1 MGKAKTLTAQELRRV
16 QDYIATRAHAA
27 RNRAMLLLTHLAGM
41 RVGEVAA
48 LTWGD
53 VVNAE
58 GRVKDEIRLNA
69 DQTKGGHPRIV
80 FLSPK
85 LLKELECYVRSV
97 KQREADWAFFAT
109 QKEPRRGFTP
119 NTLAQYFH
127 GLYRSAGIDGASSH
141 SGRRSFATALASRG
155 VGVRV
160 LMRAMGH
167 RNIST
172 TIVYLDASDDMLR
185 RAVSLVCILR
195 NMPPVVL
202 GAQKFTP

>member
-1 MGKAKTLTAQELRRV
+1 VISEEQLMGKAKTLTAQELRRV
-16 QDYIATRAHAA
+16 QDYIASRAHAA

-85 LLKELECYVRSV
+85 LLKELECYVSTAKR
-97 KQREADWAFFAT
+97 REAHWAFFAT
-109 QKEPRRGFTP
+109 QKEPQRGFTA
-119 NTLAQYFH
+119 NTLAQYFLQ
-127 GLYRSAGIDGASSH
+127 LYKGAGVDGASSH
-141 SGRRSFATALASRG
+141 SGRRSFATSLSSKG

-172 TIVYLDASDDMLR
+172 TIGYIDASDDMLR
-185 RAVSLVCILR
+185 KAVALV
-195 NMPPVVL
+195 
-202 GAQKFTP
+202 

>member
-16 QDYIATRAHAA
+16 QDHIASRAHAA

-69 DQTKGGHPRIV
+69 VQTKGGHPRIV

-85 LLKELECYVRSV
+85 LHKELMVYVSTAKR
-97 KQREADWAFFAT
+97 REAHQAFFAT
-109 QKEPRRGFTP
+109 QKEPQRGFTA
-119 NTLAQYFH
+119 NTLAQYFLK
-127 GLYRSAGIDGASSH
+127 LYRGAGMDGASSH
-141 SGRRSFATALASRG
+141 SGRRTFATSLSSRG
-155 VGVRV
+155 ASIRV
-160 LMRAMGH
+160 LMKILGH

-172 TIVYLDASDDMLR
+172 TIGYIDASDDMLR
-185 RAVSLVCILR
+185 RAVCLV
-195 NMPPVVL
+195 
-202 GAQKFTP
+202 

>member
-1 MGKAKTLTAQELRRV
+1 MGKAKTLTAQQLRRV

-53 VVNAE
+53 VVNAQ
-58 GRVKDEIRLNA
+58 GCVKDEIRLNA

-85 LLKELECYVRSV
+85 LHKELEAYVSTAKR
-97 KQREADWAFFAT
+97 RDADCAFFAT
-109 QKEPRRGFTP
+109 QKEPQRGFTA
-119 NTLAQYFH
+119 NTLAQYFLK
-127 GLYRSAGIDGASSH
+127 LYRGAGMDGASSH
-141 SGRRSFATALASRG
+141 SGRRSFATTLGSKG
-155 VGVRV
+155 VSVRV

-172 TIVYLDASDDMLR
+172 TIGYIDASDDMLR
-185 RAVSLVCILR
+185 RAVALV
-195 NMPPVVL
+195 
-202 GAQKFTP
+202 

>member
-1 MGKAKTLTAQELRRV
+1 
-16 QDYIATRAHAA
+16 
-27 RNRAMLLLTHLAGM
+27 MLLLTHLAGM

-97 KQREADWAFFAT
+97 KQRDADWAFFAT
-109 QKEPRRGFTP
+109 QKEPRR
-119 NTLAQYFH
+119 
-127 GLYRSAGIDGASSH
+127 
-141 SGRRSFATALASRG
+141 
-155 VGVRV
+155 
-160 LMRAMGH
+160 
-167 RNIST
+167 
-172 TIVYLDASDDMLR
+172 
-185 RAVSLVCILR
+185 
-195 NMPPVVL
+195 
-202 GAQKFTP
+202 

>member
-16 QDYIATRAHAA
+16 QDYIASRAHAA

-53 VVNAE
+53 VVNAD

-85 LLKELECYVRSV
+85 LHKELEAFVSTAKR
-97 KQREADWAFFAT
+97 REANWAFFAT
-109 QKEPRRGFTP
+109 QKVNRPGFRGGQ
-119 NTLAQYFH
+119 LA
-127 GLYRSAGIDGASSH
+127 
-141 SGRRSFATALASRG
+141 
-155 VGVRV
+155 
-160 LMRAMGH
+160 
-167 RNIST
+167 
-172 TIVYLDASDDMLR
+172 
-185 RAVSLVCILR
+185 
-195 NMPPVVL
+195 
-202 GAQKFTP
+202 

>member
-1 MGKAKTLTAQELRRV
+1 MGKAKTFTAQELRRV

-53 VVNAE
+53 VVNAD

-69 DQTKGGHPRIV
+69 EQTKGGHPRIV

-97 KQREADWAFFAT
+97 KKRDADWAFL
-109 QKEPRRGFTP
+109 PRKK
-119 NTLAQYFH
+119 NLAGDSHPTRWLSIFINSTA
-127 GLYRSAGIDGASSH
+127 GLGLTGLLVTVVGAHLPQHSALK
-141 SGRRSFATALASRG
+141 AL
-155 VGVRV
+155 V
-160 LMRAMGH
+160 
-167 RNIST
+167 
-172 TIVYLDASDDMLR
+172 
-185 RAVSLVCILR
+185 
-195 NMPPVVL
+195 
-202 GAQKFTP
+202 

>member
-16 QDYIATRAHAA
+16 QDYIASRAHAA

-53 VVNAE
+53 VVNAD

-69 DQTKGGHPRIV
+69 DQTKGGQPRIV

-85 LLKELECYVRSV
+85 LHKELEAFVNTAKR
-97 KQREADWAFFAT
+97 REANWAFFAT
-109 QKEPRRGFTP
+109 QKEPKRGFTA
-119 NTLAQYFH
+119 NTLAQYFLQ
-127 GLYRSAGIDGASSH
+127 LYKAAGIDGASSH
-141 SGRRSFATALASRG
+141 SGRRSFATSLISKG

-172 TIVYLDASDDMLR
+172 TIQGCSGDCLAR
-185 RAVSLVCILR
+185 TAER
-195 NMPPVVL
+195 
-202 GAQKFTP
+202 

>member
-1 MGKAKTLTAQELRRV
+1 MGKAKTFTAQELRRV

-53 VVNAE
+53 VVNAD
-58 GRVKDEIRLNA
+58 GRVKDELRLNA
-69 DQTKGGHPRIV
+69 EQTKGGHPRIV

-97 KQREADWAFFAT
+97 KKRDADWAFFAT

-127 GLYRSAGIDGASSH
+127 QLYRGAGIDGASSH
-141 SGRRSFATALASRG
+141 SGRRSFATALSSKG

-172 TIVYLDASDDMLR
+172 TIGYIDASDDMLR
-185 RAVSLVCILR
+185 KAVALV
-195 NMPPVVL
+195 
-202 GAQKFTP
+202 

>member
-16 QDYIATRAHAA
+16 QDYIASRAHAA

-53 VVNAE
+53 VVNAD

-85 LLKELECYVRSV
+85 LLKELEAYVSTA
-97 KQREADWAFFAT
+97 K
-109 QKEPRRGFTP
+109 RRW
-119 NTLAQYFH
+119 
-127 GLYRSAGIDGASSH
+127 
-141 SGRRSFATALASRG
+141 
-155 VGVRV
+155 
-160 LMRAMGH
+160 
-167 RNIST
+167 
-172 TIVYLDASDDMLR
+172 
-185 RAVSLVCILR
+185 
-195 NMPPVVL
+195 
-202 GAQKFTP
+202 

>member
-16 QDYIATRAHAA
+16 QDYIASRAHAA

-53 VVNAE
+53 VVNAD

-85 LLKELECYVRSV
+85 LLKELEHMSALPNGVKHIGRFLPRKRSHSV
-97 KQREADWAFFAT
+97 VLPPTHW
-109 QKEPRRGFTP
+109 P
-119 NTLAQYFH
+119 NTFY
-127 GLYRSAGIDGASSH
+127 SST
-141 SGRRSFATALASRG
+141 R
-155 VGVRV
+155 VRV
-160 LMRAMGH
+160 LMGH
-167 RNIST
+167 RVT
-172 TIVYLDASDDMLR
+172 VAADHLPLH
-185 RAVSLVCILR
+185 
-195 NMPPVVL
+195 
-202 GAQKFTP
+202 